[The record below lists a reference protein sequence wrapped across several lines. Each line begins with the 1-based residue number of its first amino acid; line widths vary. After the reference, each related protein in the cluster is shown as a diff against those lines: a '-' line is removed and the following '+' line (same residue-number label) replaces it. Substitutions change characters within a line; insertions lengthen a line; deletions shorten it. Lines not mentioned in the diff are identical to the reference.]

1 MRKSQTQIHKPAQ
14 NPKIERGKQL
24 AGSAH
29 LRLEPIF
36 VGYLDFSLRLSL
48 ISLSN
53 STVFFPQIPTLPRP
67 DTLDPECTA
76 PSPARRQE
84 RNRTLI
90 NVKGGKNLMLPY
102 VNVGNFL
109 TVNVGN
115 SKFTLAGCSS
125 NGTCLK
131 MTSHL
136 SRLAA
141 QAATARLVRVV
152 RLQGRGAYVLARH
165 GALIIRIRGASA
177 VLSSSLSAVPSA
189 TRLGRCHGHADE
201 AVAPLVGMQVD
212 LAVQRPEQRGIVED
226 RRAEGP
232 LYHAR
237 SVPHNGREQLTWRW
251 CVFVE
256 DGAQRSLPGK

>member
-1 MRKSQTQIHKPAQ
+1 MRVFRVAVNEFLRYMGWYIIRTIGVYRGTGSRRKYESYTNGRPCRVKP
-14 NPKIERGKQL
+14 NEI
-24 AGSAH
+24 
-29 LRLEPIF
+29 
-36 VGYLDFSLRLSL
+36 D
-48 ISLSN
+48 
-53 STVFFPQIPTLPRP
+53 
-67 DTLDPECTA
+67 
-76 PSPARRQE
+76 
-84 RNRTLI
+84 
-90 NVKGGKNLMLPY
+90 
-102 VNVGNFL
+102 L
-109 TVNVGN
+109 T
-115 SKFTLAGCSS
+115 
-125 NGTCLK
+125 
-131 MTSHL
+131 H

-141 QAATARLVRVV
+141 QAAAARLVRVV

-251 CVFVE
+251 CVLVE
-256 DGAQRSLPGK
+256 DGAQRSLPGNQW